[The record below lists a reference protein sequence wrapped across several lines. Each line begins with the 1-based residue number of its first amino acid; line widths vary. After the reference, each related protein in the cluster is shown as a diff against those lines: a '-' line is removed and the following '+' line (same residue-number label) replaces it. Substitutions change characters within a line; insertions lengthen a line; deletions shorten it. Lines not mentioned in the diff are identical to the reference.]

1 VGKVDAVADRKASV
15 LRVHAIH
22 EDVRFTRAMQRDVR
36 RELDDLASWLALDA
50 VA

>member
-1 VGKVDAVADRKASV
+1 
-15 LRVHAIH
+15 
-22 EDVRFTRAMQRDVR
+22 VRFTRAMQRDVR